1 MTVGPPTVGKT
12 TLKEQL
18 LANKEANTNTVEE
31 EHDRPPSTPV
41 SEKVKRIEI
50 ILDKKKSKQSPLTVA
65 VDKYSWK
72 TLTLN
77 QELIRCLKKTIE
89 SYKAVNIIKQSIW
102 IYLFM
107 FIGVFLYIVST
118 IKPLLCIDNG
128 ANSVSKNIDYI
139 TINWVITAIICSGV
153 PFLIFLIYIKGMIKF
168 NWIHL
173 FFMKD
178 SNKRPITA
186 DILIKE
192 ALKSNDVKNVQP
204 MFDQALTIYFRD
216 CGGQPE
222 FHEVLP
228 ALVSHS
234 TLFFL
239 VFNLSEDLDSQYNVT
254 YKTAENKVSVPYES
268 SFTVGQALL
277 QCLASISSIGNY
289 LKPRS
294 SVLHRL
300 KSLFMQLL
308 EIVLHFWKKKIGLG
322 VSKVIIIGTHKD
334 KLGDIE
340 KADNDVL
347 RIDNQLQSQL
357 KGTDWYTKDMVIP
370 TETGR
375 ILLGITTFNPN
386 DVRRLKDLVNDIA
399 LSGNYQINV
408 PVPWLAFE
416 FCIRKLGKKVM
427 TLKECQHLAQECKIK
442 RKEEFNAA
450 LWFLHNVVGTI
461 RYFKNVP
468 ELENVVITDTELLF
482 DIVTDLV
489 VNTFTFGKH
498 ITKKS
503 EYDRF
508 RSSGRFT
515 RKHLMHCQAIKKK
528 LLSIEQVLAV
538 LEHLVIIAP
547 LGINEGS
554 KEKEYFLPCVL
565 VHASLP
571 TTPLIHDNGD
581 IFSLLITFKC
591 LYTPRGIFS
600 SLVAQI
606 LLDGKDKWKLCSDE
620 IYRNQV
626 EFLLV
631 QSGHIIKITNFFRFL
646 EIAVKPP
653 SGTYNTRTS
662 GNVYFFVQ
670 CYISQCLKYVR
681 HQLNYT
687 DTADHFCGFYCKE
700 HDELSVEKHSA
711 KCNNNDNP
719 TYTICSLNGR
729 LTAKILPKQE
739 LWFHKKCES
748 LYIAVIKL

>member
-18 LANKEANTNTVEE
+18 LANNEPNTNTVKEK
-31 EHDRPPSTPV
+31 HDRPPSTPV

-50 ILDKKKSKQSPLTVA
+50 ILDKEKSKQSPLTVA
-65 VDKYSWK
+65 VDKYTWK

-77 QELIRCLKKTIE
+77 QELIRCLKKMTE
-89 SYKAVNIIKQSIW
+89 SYKAVKTIKLSIW
-102 IYLFM
+102 TYLFM
-107 FIGVFLYIVST
+107 IIGLFLYIVSA
-118 IKPLLCIDNG
+118 IKPLIYIDNL
-128 ANSVSKNIDYI
+128 ANSVPKSIDYI
-139 TINWVITAIICSGV
+139 TIITAIICGGV
-153 PFLIFLIYIKGMIKF
+153 PLLIFLIYIKRMINF
-168 NWIHL
+168 IWIH
-173 FFMKD
+173 FFVMKH

-186 DILIKE
+186 EILIKE
-192 ALKSNDVKNVQP
+192 ALESSDVKSVQP
-204 MFDQALTIYFRD
+204 MFDQTLTIYFRD

-239 VFNLSEDLDSQYNVT
+239 VFNVSEDLDSQYNVT
-254 YKTAENKVSVPYES
+254 YKTVKNEVSVPYES

-289 LKPRS
+289 LRPQTS
-294 SVLHRL
+294 LLYRL
-300 KSLFMQLL
+300 KSLFMQLM
-308 EIVLHFWKKKIGLG
+308 ENVLQFWKKNIGLS
-322 VSKVIIIGTHKD
+322 VSKVVIIGTHKD
-334 KLGDIE
+334 KLGDVE

-375 ILLGITTFNPN
+375 ILLGINTFNPN
-386 DVRRLKDLVNDIA
+386 DVRRLKDLINDLA
-399 LSGNYQINV
+399 LSGSYQINV

-427 TLKECQHLAQECKIK
+427 TLKECQCLAQECKIK

-461 RYFKNVP
+461 RYFENVP
-468 ELENVVITDTELLF
+468 ELNNVVITDTELLF
-482 DIVTDLV
+482 DIVTGLI
-489 VNTFTFGKH
+489 VNTFAFGKY

-515 RKHLMHCQAIKKK
+515 KKHLMRCEAIKKR
-528 LLSIEQVLAV
+528 LLSVEQVLAV
-538 LEHLVIIAP
+538 LEYLLIIAP
-547 LGINEGS
+547 LGINEAS
-554 KEKEYFLPCVL
+554 HEKEYFLPCVL

-571 TTPLIHDNGD
+571 TAPLMHDDGD

-600 SLVAQI
+600 SLIAQI
-606 LLDGKDKWKLCSDE
+606 LLDGKNIWKLCSDE
-620 IYRNQV
+620 IYRDQV
-626 EFLLV
+626 EFRLV
-631 QSGHIIKITNFFRFL
+631 QSGYIVTITNFFRFL
-646 EIAVKPP
+646 EILVKPP
-653 SGTYNTRTS
+653 TGTYNTKNS

-670 CYISQCLKYVR
+670 SYISRCLKYVR
-681 HQLNYT
+681 YQLNYT
-687 DTADHFCGFYCKE
+687 DTADHFFGFYCKE
-700 HDELSVEKHSA
+700 HDDVSIEKHSA
-711 KCNNNDNP
+711 KCNNNVDP
-719 TYTICSLNGR
+719 TYTICSLNGG
-729 LTAKILPKQE
+729 LTANILPQQK